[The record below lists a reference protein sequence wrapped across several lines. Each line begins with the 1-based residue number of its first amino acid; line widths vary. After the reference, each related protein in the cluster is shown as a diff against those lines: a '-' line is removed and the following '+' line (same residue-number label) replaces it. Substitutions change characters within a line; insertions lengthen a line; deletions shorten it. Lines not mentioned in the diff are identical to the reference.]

1 MTPGELVTALVRA
14 CEARDLDR
22 ACSLVTDDIEYDNVP
37 MGKVYGPEGVRK
49 VLSAGVT
56 QEATDIEWRV
66 LEQIEQ
72 GDIAMNERVDCF
84 LVNGSWIEIPIAA
97 VFKVRDGRVC
107 LWRDYFDLDTYRKQ
121 RAAQ

>member
-22 ACSLVTDDIEYDNVP
+22 VCSLVTDDIEYDNVP

-72 GDIAMNERVDCF
+72 GDIVMNERVDCF
-84 LVNGSWIEIPIAA
+84 LVGGTWIEIPIAA
-97 VFKVRDGRVC
+97 LFKVRDGKIC

-121 RAAQ
+121 RAGQ

>member
-22 ACSLVTDDIEYDNVP
+22 VCSLVTDDIEYDNVP
-37 MGKVYGPEGVRK
+37 MGKVFGPDGVRK

-72 GDIAMNERVDCF
+72 GDIVMNERVDCF
-84 LVNGSWIEIPIAA
+84 LVNDTWIEIPIAA
-97 VFKVRDGRVC
+97 LFKVRDGKIC

-121 RAAQ
+121 RAK

>member
-22 ACSLVTDDIEYDNVP
+22 VCSLVTDDIEYDNVP
-37 MGKVYGPEGVRK
+37 MGKVYGPDGVRK

-56 QEATDIEWRV
+56 QEATDIEWRI

-72 GDIAMNERVDCF
+72 GDIVMNERIDCF
-84 LVNGSWIEIPIAA
+84 LVNDTWIEIPIAA
-97 VFKVRDGRVC
+97 LFKVRDGRIC

-121 RAAQ
+121 RAK

>member
-22 ACSLVTDDIEYDNVP
+22 VCSLVTDDIEYDNVP

-72 GDIAMNERVDCF
+72 GDIVMNERVDCF
-84 LVNGSWIEIPIAA
+84 LVNDTWIEIPIAA
-97 VFKVRDGRVC
+97 LFKVRDGKIC

>member
-22 ACSLVTDDIEYDNVP
+22 VCSLVTDDIEYDNVP
-37 MGKVYGPEGVRK
+37 MGKVYGPDAVRK

-56 QEATDIEWRV
+56 QEATDIEWRI

-72 GDIAMNERVDCF
+72 GDIVMNERIDCF
-84 LVNGSWIEIPIAA
+84 LVNDTWIEIPIAA
-97 VFKVRDGRVC
+97 LFKVRDGKIC

-121 RAAQ
+121 RAK

>member
-14 CEARDLDR
+14 CEVRDLDR
-22 ACSLVTDDIEYDNVP
+22 VCSLVTDDIEYDNVP

-72 GDIAMNERVDCF
+72 GDIVMNERVDCF

-97 VFKVRDGRVC
+97 LFKVRDGKIC

-121 RAAQ
+121 RAGQ

>member
-1 MTPGELVTALVRA
+1 MTPGELDTALVRA

-22 ACSLVTDDIEYDNVP
+22 VCSLVTDDIEYDNVP
-37 MGKVYGPEGVRK
+37 MGKAYGPEGVRK

-72 GDIAMNERVDCF
+72 GDIVMNERVDCF
-84 LVNGSWIEIPIAA
+84 LVNDTWIEIPIAA
-97 VFKVRDGRVC
+97 LFKVRDGKIC

-121 RAAQ
+121 RAK

>member
-1 MTPGELVTALVRA
+1 MTPGEIVTALVRA

-22 ACSLVTDDIEYDNVP
+22 VCSLVTDDIEYDNVP

-56 QEATDIEWRV
+56 QEATEIEWRV

-72 GDIAMNERVDCF
+72 GDIVMNERVDCF
-84 LVNGSWIEIPIAA
+84 LVNDTWIEIPIAA
-97 VFKVRDGRVC
+97 LFKVRDGKIC

>member
-22 ACSLVTDDIEYDNVP
+22 VCSLVTDDIEYDNVP

-72 GDIAMNERVDCF
+72 GDIVMNERVDRF
-84 LVNGSWIEIPIAA
+84 LVNDTWIEIPIAA
-97 VFKVRDGRVC
+97 LFKVRDGKIC

-121 RAAQ
+121 RAK

>member
-22 ACSLVTDDIEYDNVP
+22 VCSLVTDDIEYDNVP
-37 MGKVYGPEGVRK
+37 MGKVYGPDGVRK

-56 QEATDIEWRV
+56 QEATDIEWRI

-72 GDIAMNERVDCF
+72 GDIVMNERIDCF
-84 LVNGSWIEIPIAA
+84 LVNDTWIEIPIAA
-97 VFKVRDGRVC
+97 LFKVRDGKIC

-121 RAAQ
+121 RAK

>member
-22 ACSLVTDDIEYDNVP
+22 VCSLVTDDIEYDNVP

-56 QEATDIEWRV
+56 QEATDIEWRI

-72 GDIAMNERVDCF
+72 GDIVMNERIDCF
-84 LVNGSWIEIPIAA
+84 LVNDTWIEIPIAA
-97 VFKVRDGRVC
+97 LFKVRDGKIC

-121 RAAQ
+121 RAK

>member
-22 ACSLVTDDIEYDNVP
+22 VCSLVTDDIEYDNVP
-37 MGKVYGPEGVRK
+37 MGKVYGPDGVRK

-72 GDIAMNERVDCF
+72 GDIVMNERVDCF
-84 LVNGSWIEIPIAA
+84 LVNDTWIEIPIAA
-97 VFKVRDGRVC
+97 LFKVRDGKIC

-121 RAAQ
+121 RAK

>member
-1 MTPGELVTALVRA
+1 LTPGELVTALVRA

-22 ACSLVTDDIEYDNVP
+22 VCSLVTDDIEYDNVP

-72 GDIAMNERVDCF
+72 GDIVMNERVDCF

-97 VFKVRDGRVC
+97 LFKVRDGKIC

-121 RAAQ
+121 RAGQ